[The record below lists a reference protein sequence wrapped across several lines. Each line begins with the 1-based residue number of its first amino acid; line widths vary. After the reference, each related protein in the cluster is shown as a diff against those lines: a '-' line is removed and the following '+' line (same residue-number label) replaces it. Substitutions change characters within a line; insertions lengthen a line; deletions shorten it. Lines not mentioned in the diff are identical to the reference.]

1 MATQKGTGLVER
13 AVREALGTLVSPQ
26 ICEQL
31 IARSLATHGL
41 RGIPEHGPQLGEWI
55 EGGLRAEV
63 DTAVGPDAA
72 ELLVGQLQPIAA
84 YAQIAVPRT
93 TRENAPA
100 ASAQKRRSA
109 PPRAGPSIDPLSGAR
124 SLPLPELPSFD
135 DDEHE
140 PERPTNL
147 RYDTSQE
154 PDWEAQQVPVKQQTA
169 AGAFGN
175 TPEPRRN
182 PFDSG
187 PPTGMYQNKE
197 LSYSP
202 TPEAPNTRPAVRT
215 LPPDHSSDRPTHDAL
230 HTARPADY
238 LPLGENLP
246 VVLTAT
252 ADPADLD
259 ALRRYLV
266 NTASV
271 VHIPDLVGLLD
282 ALEDGSL
289 VEPIVLI
296 DCQRPTV
303 HVTSVAAIGE
313 DLPKGTTVVLWG
325 ADDPT
330 WSQIDRARMPACRW
344 VRCSREATTDDVGSL
359 CSMLLG

>member
-31 IARSLATHGL
+31 IVRSLASHGL
-41 RGIPEHGPQLGEWI
+41 SGIPESGAQLGQWL
-55 EGGLRAEV
+55 EGGLRAELE
-63 DTAVGPDAA
+63 TAVGADAA
-72 ELLVGQLQPIAA
+72 DLLVGQLQPIAA
-84 YAQIAVPRT
+84 YAAIAVPRT
-93 TRENAPA
+93 TRDGTPSPA
-100 ASAQKRRSA
+100 NNQKRRPSTPARAA
-109 PPRAGPSIDPLSGAR
+109 PASDPLSGAR
-124 SLPLPELPSFD
+124 SLPLPAFD
-135 DDEHE
+135 DE
-140 PERPTNL
+140 PDRPTDL
-147 RYDTSQE
+147 RFDTSQE
-154 PDWEAQQVPVKQQTA
+154 PNWEIEMPAQKPAA

-175 TPEPRRN
+175 SAPARRN

-202 TPEAPNTRPAVRT
+202 TPEAPRSSPVRT
-215 LPPDHSSDRPTHDAL
+215 LPPAHTISDRPTHESMS
-230 HTARPADY
+230 TTRPQDINAV
-238 LPLGENLP
+238 GGASLP

-252 ADPADLD
+252 ADARDLE
-259 ALRRYLV
+259 ALRRYLA

-282 ALEDGSL
+282 ALEDGAL

-330 WSQIDRARMPACRW
+330 WSQIDRARTPACRW

-359 CSMLLG
+359 CNMLLG

>member
-31 IARSLATHGL
+31 IARSLASHGL
-41 RGIPEHGPQLGEWI
+41 RAIPESGPQLGEWI
-55 EGGLRAEV
+55 ENGLRAEV
-63 DTAVGPDAA
+63 ETAVGDDAA

-93 TRENAPA
+93 TRDNAPA
-100 ASAQKRRSA
+100 AAAPKPRSS
-109 PPRAGPSIDPLSGAR
+109 PPRAGPDARSGAR
-124 SLPLPELPSFD
+124 SLPSLPTFD
-135 DDEHE
+135 DDESE
-140 PERPTNL
+140 PDRATDL
-147 RYDTSQE
+147 RFDTSQE
-154 PDWEAQQVPVKQQTA
+154 PDWDAQVPVNNNGS
-169 AGAFGN
+169 AGAFSDA
-175 TPEPRRN
+175 PQARRN

-202 TPEAPNTRPAVRT
+202 TPAAPGTRPAVRT
-215 LPPDHSSDRPTHDAL
+215 LPPAHPISDRPTHETM
-230 HTARPADY
+230 HTTRPQDNVAA
-238 LPLGENLP
+238 GANLP

-252 ADPADLD
+252 ADPRDLE

-330 WSQIDRARMPACRW
+330 WSQIDRARTPACRW